1 MSSFWYLVAIMFGI
15 QSDGKLDV
23 FLFEEPRNNPGFESK
38 EICRFFVSGNL
49 YFIME
54 KLQENYGDRPVR
66 QLLCVPHEDVKK
78 FLEANGLS

>member
-1 MSSFWYLVAIMFGI
+1 MFGI

-38 EICRFFVSGNL
+38 ETCGFFVSGNI

-54 KLQENYGDRPVR
+54 KLQENYVDRPIQ

-78 FLEANGLS
+78 FLAVNDLS

>member
-1 MSSFWYLVAIMFGI
+1 MSSLWYIVAIMFGI
-15 QSDGKLDV
+15 QSDGKIDV

-38 EICRFFVSGNL
+38 ETCGFFVSSNI

-54 KLQENYGDRPVR
+54 KLQENYGDRPIR
-66 QLLCVPHEDVKK
+66 QLLCVPQEDVKK

>member
-1 MSSFWYLVAIMFGI
+1 MFGI

-23 FLFEEPRNNPGFESK
+23 FLFAELRNNPGFESK
-38 EICRFFVSGNL
+38 EMCRLFVSGNI

-54 KLQENYGDRPVR
+54 KLQENYGDRPIR
-66 QLLCVPHEDVKK
+66 QLMCVPQKDIER

>member
-1 MSSFWYLVAIMFGI
+1 MFGI

-38 EICRFFVSGNL
+38 EMCRFFVSGTI

-54 KLQENYGDRPVR
+54 KLQKNYGDRPA

-78 FLEANGLS
+78 FLEVNDLS

>member
-1 MSSFWYLVAIMFGI
+1 MFGI
-15 QSDGKLDV
+15 QDDGKVDV

-38 EICRFFVSGNL
+38 ETRELFVSGNT

-54 KLQENYGDRPVR
+54 KLQENYGDRPIR
-66 QLLCVPHEDVKK
+66 QLLCVPQKDVER

>member
-1 MSSFWYLVAIMFGI
+1 MFGI

-38 EICRFFVSGNL
+38 ETCGRFVSGNI

-54 KLQENYGDRPVR
+54 KLQENYGDRPIR
-66 QLLCVPHEDVKK
+66 QLLCVPQVDVER